1 MNSKHNVVDALQWQ
15 HLYAFVWEAFQLLHP
30 GQDFVP
36 AKYLEAI
43 CHVLEKVAA
52 GDIRRL
58 VITVPPR
65 YGKSITTSV
74 AFVAWLLGRFP
85 SKKIMVASYGS
96 DLGQK
101 HARDFRN
108 LVRSDP
114 FRRLFPALELTTDR
128 LEEQIT
134 ATGGG
139 RKAVTVGGP
148 VTGFGA
154 DIIIV
159 DDPIKAIDAAS
170 PIERQNVRDW
180 FEGTLLSRLNDKQ
193 KGAVVVIQQ
202 RLHEDDLPGSLLATG
217 QYHHL
222 DLPAIA
228 VRDED
233 IDIGPGRIWRRR
245 KDDVLCPAR
254 EPLETLERIRVEMG
268 NAAFS
273 AQYQQDPTPPGGNRI
288 QWKWFGQYD
297 AADIDRDSFLHVVQ
311 SWDTAMT
318 GEPTS
323 DFSVGTTWG
332 YRDKKWHLLDLV
344 RRRLDFPDLKRAVA
358 SEATRWRANHVLI
371 ELAGTGYSL
380 LQQLRS
386 DHPDM
391 ELLSTS
397 PPRISKEERVEAQSA
412 RLETGDY
419 LLPDAAPWL
428 DELRRE
434 LLAFPSGKYDDQVD
448 SVFQFV
454 AWSAGRQADAM
465 YRRDPVTG
473 RLRRPERPRSNR
485 RQQQERQRETELE
498 KEREMER
505 ELAAAAAALPP
516 PPCIRREPLTTRR
529 PRRPDE

>member
-1 MNSKHNVVDALQWQ
+1 MTGMDREVLDIILRQ
-15 HLYAFVWEAFQLLHP
+15 HLYPFVWKAFRVLHP
-30 GQDFVP
+30 GQEFVR
-36 AKYLEAI
+36 AEYLEAI

-52 GDIRRL
+52 GEIRRL

-74 AFVAWLLGRFP
+74 AFVAWLLGQFP

-101 HARDFRN
+101 HTRDFRN
-108 LVRSDP
+108 LVRSDL

-128 LEEQIT
+128 LDEQIT
-134 ATGGG
+134 AAGGG

-159 DDPIKAIDAAS
+159 DDPIKAIDAPS

-180 FEGTLLSRLNDKQ
+180 FEDTLLSRLNDKQ
-193 KGAVVVIQQ
+193 NGAVVVIQQ

-228 VRDED
+228 VRDEE
-233 IDIGPGRIWRRR
+233 IDIGPDRTWHRR

-254 EPLETLERIRVEMG
+254 EPLGTLERIRIEMG

-288 QWKWFGQYD
+288 RWTWFGQHDAEYD
-297 AADIDRDSFLHVVQ
+297 DRSSFLHIVQ

-332 YRDKKWHLLDLV
+332 YRDGNWHLLDLV
-344 RRRLDFPDLKRAVA
+344 RRRLDFPDLKRAVIG
-358 SEATRWRANHVLI
+358 EAKRWRADNVLI
-371 ELAGTGYSL
+371 EQAGSGISL
-380 LQQLRS
+380 LQQLR
-386 DHPDM
+386 M
-391 ELLSTS
+391 EFPGRQVFCPRSS
-397 PPRISKEERVEAQSA
+397 RISKEERVEAQSA
-412 RLETGDY
+412 RLETGKY
-419 LLPDAAPWL
+419 LLPVEAPWL
-428 DELRRE
+428 DDLRKE
-434 LLAFPSGKYDDQVD
+434 LLAFPNGKYDDQVD

-454 AWSAGRQADAM
+454 AWSAGRQADVM
-465 YRRDPVTG
+465 YRTDPVTG
-473 RLRRPERPRSNR
+473 RTRRPPRRKSR
-485 RQQQERQRETELE
+485 HRLGHEEEPAVTE
-498 KEREMER
+498 
-505 ELAAAAAALPP
+505 PP
-516 PPCIRREPLTTRR
+516 PPPEIRRYSPTARR
-529 PRRPDE
+529 PFVPQT